1 MFYVYCFN
9 DTFCS
14 NLVIIEGEKM
24 EFLQEVTVF
33 WFIPVE
39 TEEVLSVLYES
50 GDLFDGYSGD
60 TFIKTYRKI
69 FEHLVK
75 GELISDRI
83 LS

>member
-1 MFYVYCFN
+1 
-9 DTFCS
+9 
-14 NLVIIEGEKM
+14 M